1 LASPSSPGLTAPT
14 VLVEPLAPTFAQ
26 RFGSFRQRYQVALD
40 VLFFFA
46 GFGFDVALLRRID
59 NTPLLVHQGIYLALA
74 AGLILW
80 DHELHVQGGEP
91 GGLLGKLASV
101 RLWALHFFLGT
112 LLNAFLIF
120 YFRASSGVSAFA
132 FLVALAVVVVVNE
145 APRFRDR
152 GPIVRVLLLSFSV
165 TTYLAYLLPVVWG
178 ELRTWQYAVAV
189 VMGAG
194 ATFALWRLSARL
206 THDPQWTFGRAV
218 TPGLFLQGA
227 LLGLYLVGVIPP
239 VPLSLRHIGIYS
251 SVTPHKV
258 DGRPHYTLEFQP
270 APAWQ
275 LWRLED
281 EVFVS
286 PAGARAWAFVR
297 IFAPARFRDEVA
309 FAWEYDDADRG
320 WTSRGSPFTT
330 VLSGGNEEGYRTF
343 AFATMGRPG
352 RYRVRVLTTDGRE
365 IGRKSFTYVE
375 GVPST
380 RRTQED

>member
-1 LASPSSPGLTAPT
+1 MPPMPLTET
-14 VLVEPLAPTFAQ
+14 LAPTLPRALVQ
-26 RFGSFRQRYQVALD
+26 RLNAFRLRFHVTLD

-59 NTPLLVHQGIYLALA
+59 NTALLVHQGIYLSMA

-80 DHELHVQGGEP
+80 DHDIDVLGREP
-91 GGLLGKLASV
+91 SGVMGRLAAV

-120 YFRASSGVSAFA
+120 YFRASSGVSAFV

-145 APRFRDR
+145 APRFRER

-165 TTYLAYLLPVVWG
+165 TTYLAYLLPVLVG
-178 ELRTWQYAVAV
+178 ELRAWQYVVAV
-189 VMGAG
+189 LMGAL

-206 THDPQWTFGRAV
+206 THDPQWTFRRAV
-218 TPGLFLQGA
+218 APGLLVQVA
-227 LLGLYLVGVIPP
+227 LLGLYLMGVIPP

-251 SVTPHKV
+251 NVTPHKV
-258 DGRPHYTLEFQP
+258 DGLQHYTLEFQP
-270 APAWQ
+270 APRWQ
-275 LWRLED
+275 FWRLEAD
-281 EVFVS
+281 TLVA

-309 FAWEYDDADRG
+309 FAWELDDAERG
-320 WTSRGSPFTT
+320 WTPRGSPFTT
-330 VLSGGNEEGYRTF
+330 RLAGGDEEGYRTF
-343 AFATMGRPG
+343 GFSTLGSPG

-365 IGRKSFTYVE
+365 IGRKAFTFVE
-375 GVPST
+375 GVAAAT
-380 RRTQED
+380 RIQED